1 MSSDV
6 LSGIDSVLGNPLVR
20 AGLRTVSPEAA
31 LAVDAIRLLAGGLIR
46 KRGHAASEVIAVM
59 DQRFA
64 GYIKELTKEN
74 TSAPRK
80 RELEV
85 RIHELLGVLD
95 AWDKV
100 S

>member
-1 MSSDV
+1 MSANI
-6 LSGIDSVLGNPLVR
+6 LSGVDAVLGNPAVR
-20 AGLRTVSPEAA
+20 AGLRIASPEAA
-31 LAVDAIRLLAGGLIR
+31 LAVDVVRALASGLIQ
-46 KRGHAASEVIAVM
+46 KRGHAASEVVAVI

-64 GYIKELTKEN
+64 GYIRDLTQKGISE
-74 TSAPRK
+74 PRK
-80 RELEV
+80 RELEI